1 MEAGS
6 VFNFENTIDCV
17 GMSISVD
24 GRARNCVGS
33 YTVNLRLESMDSNLL
48 SLTKDLD
55 SGNWMRG
62 HTSQSKT
69 SSLKISK

>member
-24 GRARNCVGS
+24 GRARNCGGS
-33 YTVNLRLESMDSNLL
+33 YTVSSMLESMDSSLL

-55 SGNWMRG
+55 SGTWMRG
-62 HTSQSKT
+62 HASQSKT